1 MSESGFHLSYYLPT
15 EEILA
20 AMDEGARAREEL
32 ATKLADIAG
41 KQDVS
46 AVSFDLQLYG
56 FVKNYLEP
64 KLSPQTV
71 YHTWSFE
78 NSFRNPALL
87 EDLQKQGYFHDRA
100 VKTILLP
107 WESSFH
113 L

>member
-1 MSESGFHLSYYLPT
+1 
-15 EEILA
+15 
-20 AMDEGARAREEL
+20 MDEDAGAQHEL
-32 ATKLADIAG
+32 ATKLAGIAE
-41 KQDVS
+41 KQNAS

-64 KLSPQTV
+64 ELRPQIV

-78 NSFRNPALL
+78 NSFRNPTLL
-87 EDLQKQGYFHDRA
+87 EELQKQGYFHDRA